1 VDQFL
6 VQQNHLLQLEVEVF
20 LLFHQLHL
28 LVVAVVERVVVVY
41 QLLCI
46 LEQLVDQEVEDQLL
60 SHHQDLLLVELEI
73 HLQ

>member
-1 VDQFL
+1 MFL
-6 VQQNHLLQLEVEVF
+6 F
-20 LLFHQLHL
+20 FHQLHL
-28 LVVAVVERVVVVY
+28 LVVVVVERVVVVY

>member
-1 VDQFL
+1 MFL
-6 VQQNHLLQLEVEVF
+6 F
-20 LLFHQLHL
+20 FHQLHL
-28 LVVAVVERVVVVY
+28 LVVVVVERVVVVY

-60 SHHQDLLLVELEI
+60 SHRQDPHLVELEI